1 MTFINWS
8 DSEEMLGLL
17 FEYVSDEKSDPLNDR
32 ARMMFLAGLSE
43 DLAGLTSRASEMSI
57 DEVID
62 RLRTIHESQVDDFVR
77 DPVLTHVEACIEEL
91 ERIKTQSSTG

>member
-32 ARMMFLAGLSE
+32 ARRTFLADLST
-43 DLAGLTSRASEMSI
+43 DLADLAARASGMSI
-57 DEVID
+57 DEALHQ
-62 RLRTIHESQVDDFVR
+62 LRAMHESQVHDFAG

-91 ERIKTQSSTG
+91 ERIKTET